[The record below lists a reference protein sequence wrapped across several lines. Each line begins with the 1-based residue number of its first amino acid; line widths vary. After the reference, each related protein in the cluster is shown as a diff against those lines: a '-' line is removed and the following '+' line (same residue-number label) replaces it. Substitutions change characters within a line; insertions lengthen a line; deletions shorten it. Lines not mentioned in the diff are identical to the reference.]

1 MKIAMR
7 FGSVVLFA
15 TFLVCGVK
23 GVDVDKE
30 QFKIGVDDKDK
41 VDVLEHDKEEAGAG
55 DNKEFTINTDDNI
68 SALESGDEYRTDDKL
83 FYRVASISAKGD
95 KGGSFVFK
103 RVRGSSDYPAQ
114 KFMRVAGKGPLTIA
128 SRLTLVD
135 IYLMGGPFLHPIA
148 LLALATIVLGIN
160 CLMLYRS
167 ARQCPPKFVEAA
179 RAALNKGDM
188 DSFEELA
195 LKEKWLFPQVCRAM
209 AEEHE
214 TSTADDVKERV
225 AAVAGVQVNKLK
237 IPVKALNL
245 IAAAAPL
252 LGLLGTIIGM
262 VLVFDAVANAGG
274 ASKAQA
280 LAAGIR
286 VKLFSTAA
294 ALMVAIPSLFMFFI
308 FNQKL
313 NAIVADCEVLTESFL
328 QRISLNKRKAKA
340 KAAKAERSASEN
352 ATVVEKKE
360 ALA

>member
-1 MKIAMR
+1 MR
-7 FGSVVLFA
+7 MALRWTFIVLA
-15 TFLVCGVK
+15 AVLACGV
-23 GVDVDKE
+23 GAVDLDKE

-41 VDVLEHDKEEAGAG
+41 VDVLEHDKDEAGAG

-68 SALESGDEYRTDDKL
+68 ATLEVGDEYRTDDKL
-83 FYRVASISAKGD
+83 FYHVTSISSKGE
-95 KGGSFVFK
+95 KGGTFVFK
-103 RVRGSSDYPAQ
+103 RVRGASDHPAQ

-128 SRLTLVD
+128 ARLTLVD
-135 IYLMGGPFLHPIA
+135 IYFMGGPFLHPIA
-148 LLALATIVLGIN
+148 LLALATIILGIN

-167 ARQCPPKFVEAA
+167 ARQCPPKFVEEA

-188 DSFEELA
+188 DKFEDLA
-195 LKEKWLFPQVCRAM
+195 LKEKGLFPHICRAM
-209 AEEHE
+209 AEDHQS
-214 TSTADDVKERV
+214 STIEDIQSRV
-225 AAVAGVQVNKLK
+225 EAVAGAQVNKLK

-245 IAAAAPL
+245 ISAAAPL

-294 ALMVAIPSLFMFFI
+294 ALMVAIPSLFLFFI

-313 NAIVADCEVLTESFL
+313 NAIISDCEVLTESFL
-328 QRISLNKRKAKA
+328 QRISLNRRKAKS
-340 KAAKAERSASEN
+340 KAAKAEKAAAEG
-352 ATVVEKKE
+352 AVEKKE
-360 ALA
+360 AVA